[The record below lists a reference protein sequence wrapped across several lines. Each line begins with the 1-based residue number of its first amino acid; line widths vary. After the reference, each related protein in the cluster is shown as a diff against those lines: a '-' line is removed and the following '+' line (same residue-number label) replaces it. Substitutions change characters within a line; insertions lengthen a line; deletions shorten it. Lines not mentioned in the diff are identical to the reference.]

1 MYLVCHSL
9 ERAFRK
15 TSKAGWAIVLHPD
28 FANQRRL
35 PLFTGRT
42 DCLERYP
49 DAPPVVCSLGFEIE
63 FRGSKVLVTF
73 IRTALQ
79 GSRGVSGLPCRV
91 ITRTAPR
98 IAIPVRLALMKA
110 KLDRSHDSAPKNDV
124 VPYRVLHNFGVV
136 SQLQVLHNAVF
147 VKGDCPR
154 R

>member
-1 MYLVCHSL
+1 MSRCS
-9 ERAFRK
+9 
-15 TSKAGWAIVLHPD
+15 SC
-28 FANQRRL
+28 RL
-35 PLFTGRT
+35 LPWIRN
-42 DCLERYP
+42 R
-49 DAPPVVCSLGFEIE
+49 SFEIE
-63 FRGSKVLVTF
+63 DPCDLF

-79 GSRGVSGLPCRV
+79 ASRGVSGLPCRV

-98 IAIPVRLALMKA
+98 IAITVRLALMKA
-110 KLDRSHDSAPKNDV
+110 KLERSHDSAPKNDV